1 MENQTEPM
9 VFNAIA
15 DCKSRFG
22 LIHSDRI
29 QRSADPRNVGLM
41 HASAFFLPIEGD
53 RTITGAIYLACGNGC
68 VVSLPVV
75 RKKSDPGLKNR
86 FFTQR
91 FSQAGIHDGDRRE
104 SMSSQRSNRLECN
117 VAEIEVQPSAKFGR
131 AYPAPGWNVDAPDC
145 NVPPT
150 I

>member
-1 MENQTEPM
+1 MACVT
-9 VFNAIA
+9 IA
-15 DCKSRFG
+15 LTWVKNRARMRIANGPVDLVPAELAQLF
-22 LIHSDRI
+22 DRV
-29 QRSADPRNVGLM
+29 PCG
-41 HASAFFLPIEGD
+41 
-53 RTITGAIYLACGNGC
+53 RTLVLQGC
-68 VVSLPVV
+68 SPVV

-91 FSQAGIHDGDRRE
+91 FSQAGIHDADRRE
-104 SMSSQRSNRLECN
+104 SMSSQRGNRLECY

-131 AYPAPGWNVDAPDC
+131 AYPVPGWNVDAPDC